1 MIHDKTTSMVTK
13 MYAETYS
20 MVTKM
25 YAEIMVAFTEWSM
38 AYSKY
43 FCKW

>member
-13 MYAETYS
+13 MCAETTS

-25 YAEIMVAFTEWSM
+25 YAEIMVAFTEWSI